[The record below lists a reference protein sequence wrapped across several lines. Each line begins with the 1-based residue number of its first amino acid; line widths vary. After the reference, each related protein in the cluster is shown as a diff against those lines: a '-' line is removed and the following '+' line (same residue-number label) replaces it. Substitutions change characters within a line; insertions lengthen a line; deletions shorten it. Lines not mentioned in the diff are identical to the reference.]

1 MWKLSGDFPQWV
13 RHQVSDKVGCPAP
26 STLKTVSLPGDI
38 PQGLSRNVIIW
49 QGSDGVYVSD
59 GRAPLPIHGDIEN
72 YFDPRKT
79 AYIKPELIGESWADL
94 DQTKMEYHLH
104 VASGAAATGTNTELV
119 FDLKR
124 WKWYL
129 IDRGPGK
136 HLAAGAEVRDVH
148 GNKWNYGFID
158 SGYMMRLENGTSFD
172 GNGIVHRLELG
183 DLVLSEN
190 DFTMETR
197 VERIELVTTKKS
209 ITSNNITYTHYVD
222 TDPVGT
228 NFTLIP
234 AVTNRRVATIVEP
247 INSKVGVFHSGLF
260 EMTTND
266 EVTGFEPLALA
277 YVYSQQYEKLTN

>member
-1 MWKLSGDFPQWV
+1 
-13 RHQVSDKVGCPAP
+13 
-26 STLKTVSLPGDI
+26 
-38 PQGLSRNVIIW
+38 
-49 QGSDGVYVSD
+49 
-59 GRAPLPIHGDIEN
+59 
-72 YFDPRKT
+72 
-79 AYIKPELIGESWADL
+79 
-94 DQTKMEYHLH
+94 
-104 VASGAAATGTNTELV
+104 
-119 FDLKR
+119 
-124 WKWYL
+124 
-129 IDRGPGK
+129 
-136 HLAAGAEVRDVH
+136 
-148 GNKWNYGFID
+148 
-158 SGYMMRLENGTSFD
+158 
-172 GNGIVHRLELG
+172 
-183 DLVLSEN
+183 
-190 DFTMETR
+190 METR